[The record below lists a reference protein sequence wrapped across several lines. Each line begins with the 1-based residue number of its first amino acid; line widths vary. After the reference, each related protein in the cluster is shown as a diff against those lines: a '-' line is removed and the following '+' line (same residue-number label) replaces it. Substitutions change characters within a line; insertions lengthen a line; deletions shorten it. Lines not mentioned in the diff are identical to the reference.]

1 MKSFIEEALAKTGAT
16 ATPDPRQFSDE
27 VVDEELREMLEKMK
41 INVKIVGVGGGG
53 CNTVTR
59 LSEEGIYGA
68 ESVAMNTDAQHLLIT
83 KSQRK
88 ILLGKRITKGLGAGA
103 LPEVGEEAARESED
117 ELKKLFDGAHL
128 VFITCGLGG
137 GTGTGAIPM
146 VSKIAKELGALVVAF
161 VTLPFR
167 GEGMVRMENA
177 EAGLEKLKRSADA
190 VVVIPNDKLLDV
202 VPRLPLN
209 TAFKVI
215 DEILAHAIKGTTEMI
230 TKPGLVNLDYN
241 DLKTVLKDSGL
252 ALMGMGESANVGD
265 ARALEAITKALHSPF
280 LDVGI
285 DGARGAM
292 IHVEGGEDM
301 TLAEAEKIAEEV
313 QARASPT
320 ARIIWGARVN
330 PEMEHVLRAT
340 VIATGVEEKK
350 FREVVKGKK
359 VAKAPPG
366 IETVR

>member
-1 MKSFIEEALAKTGAT
+1 
-16 ATPDPRQFSDE
+16 
-27 VVDEELREMLEKMK
+27 
-41 INVKIVGVGGGG
+41 G
-53 CNTVTR
+53 CNTITR
-59 LSEEGIYGA
+59 LYEEGIYGA
-68 ESVAMNTDAQHLLIT
+68 ESIAMNTDAQHLLIT

-88 ILLGKRITKGLGAGA
+88 VLLGRRITKGLGAGA
-103 LPEVGEEAARESED
+103 LPEVGEEAARESEE
-117 ELKKLFDGAHL
+117 ELKKLFDGTHL

-137 GTGTGAIPM
+137 GTGTGAIPI
-146 VSKIAKELGALVVAF
+146 VSKIAKDLGALVVAF
-161 VTLPFR
+161 VTLPFH

-190 VVVIPNDKLLDV
+190 VVVIPNDKLLEI

-265 ARALEAITKALHSPF
+265 ARALEAITKALNSPF

-285 DGARGAM
+285 DGAKGAM

-301 TLAEAEKIAEEV
+301 TLVEAEKIAEEV

-330 PEMEHVLRAT
+330 PEMEHLLRAT

-350 FREVVKGKK
+350 FKEVVKGKK
-359 VAKAPPG
+359 VVKGPPG
-366 IETVR
+366 IEIVR